1 MKRVYYFI
9 LKCLKQ
15 SRSIYA
21 IVRKYENVSLVE
33 DFQIKDYD

>member
-9 LKCLKQ
+9 LKSFKQ

-33 DFQIKDYD
+33 DLQIKEY